1 MVHCNIDRQARQV
14 VKVNIGDRPV
24 PDRDT
29 HYDRSNIPQTDNR
42 TSIGRV
48 KRRPFSY
55 EMQEEKARV

>member
-48 KRRPFSY
+48 DRRPFCY
-55 EMQEEKARV
+55 EM